1 MDPPGEHDLNTEVSA
16 QKLLENVQKARTMGL
31 VEGIREA
38 TAGHEVDAEGQPLGV
53 DLVRDLIY
61 EVRGRGGLKRED
73 LMLACHP
80 AQRYILQNDEWLVH
94 HEELAALSHEEGVA
108 TFQGIPLLVDPTL
121 PQAVLYLLDPN
132 AITVAGTVMYEN
144 RVGRLTG
151 LKHPDA
157 YEK

>member
-31 VEGIREA
+31 VDGIREA
-38 TAGHEVDAEGQPLGV
+38 TAGHEVDAEGQPLSV
-53 DLVRDLIY
+53 DLVRDLMY
-61 EVRGRGGLKRED
+61 EVQGRGGIQRED
-73 LMLACHP
+73 TLLALHP
-80 AQRYILQNDEWLVH
+80 AQFYILRDREMMLLEAETDHLEYQD
-94 HEELAALSHEEGVA
+94 GVTA
-108 TFQGIPLLVDPTL
+108 FDGIPVLQDHTL
-121 PQAVLYLLDPN
+121 PKAVVYLMDPN